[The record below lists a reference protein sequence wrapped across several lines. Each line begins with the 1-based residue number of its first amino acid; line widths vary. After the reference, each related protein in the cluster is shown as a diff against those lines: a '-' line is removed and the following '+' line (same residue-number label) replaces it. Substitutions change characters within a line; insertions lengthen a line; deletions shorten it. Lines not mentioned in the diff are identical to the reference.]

1 MSFITTTAP
10 ENAHGPTEAL
20 YQRLGAGGYLPNYA
34 RLFSHRPELMEH
46 ISHLMDALRE
56 PLSPRQWKLANFAA
70 ARACDSSYCSLAYAR
85 RLLGENLSEAQ
96 VQALAGGKEAALEDA
111 EQALVDFA
119 TRVASD
125 PAHIEQAD
133 IDRLRTCG
141 YSDTQIFDLAAA
153 VSYRCFFSRIA
164 DALGARPD
172 AELAMGLNSELVQAL
187 CTGRT
192 PAAPANQQA

>member
-1 MSFITTTAP
+1 MSFISTTAP
-10 ENAHGPTEAL
+10 ENAHGPTGAL

-46 ISHLMDALRE
+46 ISRLMDALRE
-56 PLSPRQWKLANFAA
+56 PLPPRQWKLANFAA
-70 ARACDSSYCSLAYAR
+70 ARACNSSYCSLAYAR
-85 RLLGENLSEAQ
+85 RLLDGELEEAQ
-96 VQALAGGKEAALEDA
+96 VHALAEGREAALEDA
-111 EQALVDFA
+111 EQALVEFA

-133 IDRLRTCG
+133 IDRLRACG

-164 DALGARPD
+164 DALGAPPD
-172 AELAMGLNSELVQAL
+172 AELANGLDSELVRAL
-187 CTGRT
+187 CTGRA
-192 PAAPANQQA
+192 PAAPAFQQS